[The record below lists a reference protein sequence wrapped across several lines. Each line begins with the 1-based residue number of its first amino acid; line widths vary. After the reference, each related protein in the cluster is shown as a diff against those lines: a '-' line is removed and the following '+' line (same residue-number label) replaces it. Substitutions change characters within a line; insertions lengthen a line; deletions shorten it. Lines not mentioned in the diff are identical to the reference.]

1 MNKTE
6 WFCTDRI
13 KESGKTVVNY
23 MDHIAGL
30 VEKGK
35 WNC

>member
-1 MNKTE
+1 MNNSTE
-6 WFCTDRI
+6 WFCTEYG
-13 KESGKTVVNY
+13 KEKTVVNY